1 MRIFILITFC
11 FNFAHPNW
19 KAQIERIEDGHT
31 EVEFTQKNDS
41 RKMESKWY
49 SEDEIVA
56 AYAEIEGT
64 DTDEVRAMR
73 AFWRSRYGDDYKEL
87 RCQNTI
93 ARNWLNMKIQVQ
105 GLNNDIANLRTE
117 NTKKQATID
126 FQRKEIQELKT
137 KAETANQFAHGML
150 EEAFKIRQEAEQLK
164 GEAEAKMKEAEEL
177 MREALEKMAQT
188 AETAMKRGQSIGA
201 IVDELRENAKALFL
215 KAKDG
220 LRLKENMKQNAL
232 SLFSTMYDVMVERKT
247 TAAPMSKEDFMCLM
261 CYIFGYDQKH
271 PLQALSSLRQRG
283 GEMQIFQIL
292 TEAARRRS
300 K

>member
-1 MRIFILITFC
+1 
-11 FNFAHPNW
+11 
-19 KAQIERIEDGHT
+19 
-31 EVEFTQKNDS
+31 
-41 RKMESKWY
+41 MESKWY

-93 ARNWLNMKIQVQ
+93 AQNWLNMKIQVQ
-105 GLNNDIANLRTE
+105 GLNNDNANLRTE

-126 FQRKEIQELKT
+126 FLHKEIRELKT
-137 KAETANQFAHGML
+137 KAETATELARNML
-150 EEAFKIRQEAEQLK
+150 DEAFKVRTEAAQMK
-164 GEAEAKMKEAEEL
+164 AEAEAKTKEAEEM
-177 MREALEKMAQT
+177 MRLALEKMAQT
-188 AETAMKRGQSIGA
+188 AETAMKRGQGIGA
-201 IVDELRENAKALFL
+201 IVDELRENAKELFL
-215 KAKDG
+215 RAKDG

-232 SLFSTMYDVMVERKT
+232 SLFSTMYDVMVEKQSVGLT
-247 TAAPMSKEDFMCLM
+247 LSKEDFMRLM

-271 PLQALSSLRQRG
+271 PLQALSSLKQRG

-292 TEAARRRS
+292 TESARGMRR
-300 K
+300 